1 MEIKISGIPQAQDI
15 PDNRWD
21 KLHKKYPDLPAPPFR
36 MIVLGQSGSG
46 KSSFV
51 YSMLKKYYKGYFDQ
65 IVIFSGTVDSNSA
78 WNKIKDHQ
86 GDSPQ
91 VFNEYDG
98 QAVETYLEQIE
109 CEHTRAVGDGDHPNR
124 ILLVFDDLVCDG
136 ISNRHKMAIMDK
148 LFVQISR
155 HYHVSVMIL
164 TQYYTALNRNQRA
177 INCSHIVIYP
187 ISKNDLDVVAIDHTP
202 AGMDTNQFKSVI
214 NGIHARKPFNFA
226 VLNYTLPPHKRIW
239 DTLST
244 CVS

>member
-1 MEIKISGIPQAQDI
+1 VYTYCVSLVILVKLFLKASIVMEIKISGIPQAQDI

-98 QAVETYLEQIE
+98 
-109 CEHTRAVGDGDHPNR
+109 
-124 ILLVFDDLVCDG
+124 
-136 ISNRHKMAIMDK
+136 
-148 LFVQISR
+148 
-155 HYHVSVMIL
+155 
-164 TQYYTALNRNQRA
+164 
-177 INCSHIVIYP
+177 
-187 ISKNDLDVVAIDHTP
+187 
-202 AGMDTNQFKSVI
+202 
-214 NGIHARKPFNFA
+214 
-226 VLNYTLPPHKRIW
+226 
-239 DTLST
+239 
-244 CVS
+244 